1 MGYNIFASSRTAGCG
16 VNEIPLRYMA
26 QRKKGGLGY
35 TFLLDYL
42 RSVYVSTNCLFARP
56 THSSLSILTR
66 IFEQL

>member
-1 MGYNIFASSRTAGCG
+1 MACSGA
-16 VNEIPLRYMA
+16 NEFPLRYMA
-26 QRKKGGLGY
+26 QSKKGGLGY
-35 TFLLDYL
+35 TFLPDHP